1 MANKTVKSVSLFFQ
15 VPPSNKE
22 YHVQL
27 VEGKSGEF
35 LVNFQY
41 GRIGNTLQTGT
52 KTLVSVS
59 ERVAEQIYD
68 KLVKE
73 KTAKGYIEG
82 ATKNSD
88 FR

>member
-1 MANKTVKSVSLFFQ
+1 MANKTVKSTSLYFQ

-27 VEGKSGEF
+27 VEEKKGEF
-35 LVNFQY
+35 VVLFQY

-52 KTLVSVS
+52 KTLVPVS
-59 ERVAEQIYD
+59 LGAATQVYD

-82 ATKNSD
+82 KTKNSN
-88 FR
+88 F